1 MITERDKE
9 IIEYFAKYKYAT
21 INQLEKIFFRD
32 AQYSYNICRRRLREL
47 RFKEYIKVE
56 KNVEINKNIYMLNRD
71 FITMPGT
78 ETIIALDVYA
88 KLKELDFNIVDFQI
102 NKSWGDSGIKSK
114 AFFIF
119 TVENRRY
126 TFFLEVNNLKKELD
140 LEKYVKLRESGEVQK
155 YLSRD
160 FFPKI
165 MVLSDVD
172 IEGYKDLKMT
182 KVNTNLSNIAHILI

>member
-9 IIEYFAKYKYAT
+9 IIEYFNRYKYAT

-32 AQYSYNICRRRLREL
+32 AQYSYNICRRRLKEL
-47 RFKEYIKVE
+47 RFKGYIKVE
-56 KNVEINKNIYMLNRD
+56 KNLEINKNIYMLNRD
-71 FITMPGT
+71 FITMPSI
-78 ETIIALDVYA
+78 ETITALDVYA
-88 KLKELDFNIVDFQI
+88 KLKELDFNIVDFQV

-114 AFFIF
+114 GFFIF

-140 LEKYVKLRESGEVQK
+140 LEKYIKLKESGEVQK
-155 YLSRD
+155 YLNRD

-165 MVLSDVD
+165 MVLSDID
-172 IEGYKDLKMT
+172 IEGYKDLKLT
-182 KVNTNLSNIAHILI
+182 KVNINLSNIAHILI